1 MAPRP
6 FGAGCSITPNV
17 IFGKTMATES
27 NAGQISAQELDLPA
41 ALRAYQWQGVS
52 FLARADSALLA
63 DEMGL
68 GKTVQAAVALRL
80 ALQLPDCDR
89 ALIVAPA
96 PLTLNWER
104 ELGRWAPNL
113 TVRRLCGSK
122 SDREAGYQLP
132 IPVLVGS
139 YEQVRLDVCTL
150 DPDSHFDIVILDEGQ
165 RIKNTDS
172 ETAFA
177 CRLLPRS
184 RAWVLTGTPVENSVD
199 DLLSIFRF
207 LKPGLLHSGMPRFE
221 LHDRIRPFFL
231 RRRKKE
237 VLPDLPPIIVQD
249 LPLELEVAQRRAY
262 DAAWE
267 SRKTLIR
274 SQGESVSDG
283 SIFAL
288 ITRLKQL
295 CNYDPDSDESVK
307 LDSLRLIIDAL
318 SEPTDKVLIF
328 SQYVETL
335 KWLSE
340 RLGDIPYDLY
350 HGQLSESVRED
361 ALARFEREP
370 GPRALLVSL
379 RAGGVGLNLPSASVV
394 VLFDRW
400 WNPAVENQAIQRAH
414 RFGRDRLLQVVRF
427 LVVDSIEERIDTL
440 LGEKQV
446 LFDQYVEK
454 AENAPVRPFSRN
466 ELRTLL
472 DLPAA

>member
-1 MAPRP
+1 MNREWNTGQMA
-6 FGAGCSITPNV
+6 
-17 IFGKTMATES
+17 
-27 NAGQISAQELDLPA
+27 AQELNLPA
-41 ALRAYQWQGVS
+41 PLRAYQWEGVS
-52 FLARADSALLA
+52 FLARGHSALLA

-68 GKTVQAAVALRL
+68 GKTVQAVVALRL

-89 ALIVAPA
+89 ALVIAPA
-96 PLTLNWER
+96 PLTLNWVR

-113 TVRRLCGSK
+113 TVRRLRGSQ

-139 YEQVRLDVCTL
+139 YEQVRLDVGTF
-150 DPDSHFDIVILDEGQ
+150 DPSIHFDIVILDEGQ
-165 RIKNTDS
+165 RIKNIDS

-177 CRLLPRS
+177 CRLLSRS

-207 LKPGLLHSGMPRFE
+207 LKPGLLHSGMPRSE
-221 LHDRIRPFFL
+221 LHDRLRPFFL

-249 LPLELEVAQRRAY
+249 LPLELETVQRRAY

-267 SRKTLIR
+267 SRKSLIH
-274 SQGESVSDG
+274 SPGESLREG

-307 LDSLRLIIDAL
+307 LDSLRLIIDTL
-318 SEPTDKVLIF
+318 NEPADKLLVF

-340 RLGDIPYDLY
+340 RLDGIPYDLY
-350 HGQLSESVRED
+350 HGQLPEAVREG
-361 ALARFEREP
+361 ALAHFEREP
-370 GPRALLVSL
+370 GPRVLLVSL

-400 WNPAVENQAIQRAH
+400 WNPAVENQAMQRAH
-414 RFGRDRLLQVVRF
+414 RFGRERLLQVVRF

-440 LGEKQV
+440 LREKQV
-446 LFDQYVEK
+446 LFEQYVEMV
-454 AENAPVRPFSRN
+454 ENAPVRPFSRN
-466 ELRTLL
+466 ELRGLL
-472 DLPAA
+472 DLPAE